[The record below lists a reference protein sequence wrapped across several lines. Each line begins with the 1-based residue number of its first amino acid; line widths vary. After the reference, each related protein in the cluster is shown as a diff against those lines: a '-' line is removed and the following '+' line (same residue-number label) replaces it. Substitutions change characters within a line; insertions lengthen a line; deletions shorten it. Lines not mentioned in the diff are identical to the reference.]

1 MKVTASWMMNDPV
14 YMDRKGH
21 GQVNRQGHGNGGDG
35 VEHGRVNLN
44 KYGVLQVLG
53 QVGEQHAEQE
63 QQVGHREQDE
73 ELVEEVVKVNISEEE
88 ETADDEKYTKD
99 ADKHLNPSRD
109 FRQQNKIQGG
119 TI

>member
-1 MKVTASWMMNDPV
+1 MTASRMMNDPV
-14 YMDRKGH
+14 YMDREGH
-21 GQVNRQGHGNGGDG
+21 GHVNRQGHGNGGDG
-35 VEHGRVNLN
+35 SEHGRVNLN

-63 QQVGHREQDE
+63 QQVGHREQEE
-73 ELVEEVVKVNISEEE
+73 ELVEEVVEVNISKEE
-88 ETADDEKYTKD
+88 ETADDEKDTKD

-109 FRQQNKIQGG
+109 FRQLSKIQGR